1 MKTLK
6 LFSLIACM
14 ILCGLT
20 ANAQIKVLQT
30 PDEAEYFIKGDLNIQ
45 KGSNGAPEY
54 TLKNVCT
61 KGIDFKMQN
70 VFKGKVTDKEDVA
83 FTFEDASTSYNGGF
97 ENNVLQYW
105 RFDEFEKVWIPESEV
120 RQGEQDI
127 VSNKYMNVVLV
138 VDCSSS
144 LGTDFESVKSNTLYF
159 VNQLFNAS
167 PEGNIRLGIIG
178 FSSIKET
185 KVYDIKPLNSST
197 KNDVEDFVKG
207 LAKGNGTALYYS
219 MDKALEMLET
229 DSKLIKIDE
238 YLGSYLI
245 TFTDGIDQQSQN
257 PKKDI
262 FVAEDYYSYLRPIL
276 KETTTRKRIH
286 GKNIETHIISV
297 KGKDITSDRLEMKF
311 DSDLKGICDYYEK
324 MDNIGKL
331 REKFNQLSKRLID
344 RNLQLVCYVPM
355 AFKGKVG
362 WTFKSIKQE
371 PVIKPEPIVE
381 QPLPTKKDKMF
392 LGVNLGTGIDIGSW
406 NGFDL
411 TVGAD
416 VAFPIN
422 KTLNLGGY
430 AYFGLTGLGVGGLTV
445 IDFKN
450 ESSFVGGLGLAVS
463 GDYEWVGVELK
474 GGYKFANGIYL
485 TSTFSTSGVFLFNF
499 GYDFGRF
506 L

>member
-20 ANAQIKVLQT
+20 ANAQTKVLQT
-30 PDEAEYFIKGDLNIQ
+30 PDEAEYFIKGDLNIS

-54 TLKNVCT
+54 TLKNVYT
-61 KGIDFKMQN
+61 KGINFKMQD

-144 LGTDFESVKSNTLYF
+144 LGEDFESVKSNTLYF

-197 KNDVEDFVKG
+197 KSDVEYFVNR
-207 LAKGNGTALYYS
+207 LEKGNGTALYYS

-257 PKKDI
+257 HDKDI
-262 FVAEDYYSYLRPIL
+262 FVAEDYYNYLRPIL
-276 KETTTRKRIH
+276 RETNTRKRIH

-371 PVIKPEPIVE
+371 PVVEPEPVVE
-381 QPLPTKKDKMF
+381 YKPLPVKKDKMF
-392 LGVNLGTGIDIGSW
+392 LGVNLGIGIDAEG
-406 NGFDL
+406 GFDL

-430 AYFGLTGLGVGGLTV
+430 AYFGITGLGVGGLAV

-450 ESSFVGGLGLAVS
+450 ESSIVGGLGLAVS
-463 GDYEWVGVELK
+463 DYYSWAGVEFK
-474 GGYKFANGIYL
+474 AGYKFANGIYL
-485 TSTFSTSGVFLFNF
+485 TNTFSTTGVVLFNF